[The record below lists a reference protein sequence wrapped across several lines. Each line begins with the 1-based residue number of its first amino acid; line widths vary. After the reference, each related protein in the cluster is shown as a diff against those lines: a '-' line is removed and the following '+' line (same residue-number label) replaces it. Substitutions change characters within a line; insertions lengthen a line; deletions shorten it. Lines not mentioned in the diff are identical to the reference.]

1 MLSPA
6 MSAAHSRWM
15 QMRSPVSF
23 FIREL
28 IFATAVL
35 LRRLRAWL
43 DLVTSTG
50 RETSHV
56 SLAWESC
63 PKPAEPEGARRLML
77 TLLEEAKARGEEAMV
92 LEVIE
97 QNPPAH
103 TLYRGHGFREV
114 TRLCGWR
121 RRVEGGS
128 VGKPLPESRQ
138 TLEEI
143 SLTRASQLPNAL
155 EYPELPWQISRHAVA
170 KLAIGRAFRTEN
182 AVVVIGD
189 PETTPIR
196 VHALFSTI
204 SDRMDWT
211 AVRQAILALLNR
223 YPDREFFTPAVFPEK
238 FSEEVFEPLGFIRE
252 PLSQFLMRHDL
263 QIQTT

>member
-1 MLSPA
+1 
-6 MSAAHSRWM
+6 M